1 MDIEKYREF
10 NSLLTIEK
18 LMELH
23 GITGSQRISL
33 ATALR
38 VKRLDMMIE
47 GFEKGEPSGVIA
59 KKVYRAIRTVQ
70 DWRKKFY
77 KKGIQK
83 PPSEK

>member
-1 MDIEKYREF
+1 
-10 NSLLTIEK
+10 
-18 LMELH
+18 
-23 GITGSQRISL
+23 
-33 ATALR
+33 
-38 VKRLDMMIE
+38 MMIE